1 MKKRVSS
8 QERLQRMAL
17 EAELTAKEK
26 AEEKGKK
33 KKVKK
38 KTGKTAKKS
47 TTTRARKTVASSPRM
62 KMAWKVFNAQGKE
75 VAAFPYPK
83 KDEADAKAVA
93 LTARSKK
100 EHRVRP
106 VKVPIDEA
114 I

>member
-33 KKVKK
+33 KVKK
-38 KTGKTAKKS
+38 KTGKTAGKS

-83 KDEADAKAVA
+83 KDEADAKAVG